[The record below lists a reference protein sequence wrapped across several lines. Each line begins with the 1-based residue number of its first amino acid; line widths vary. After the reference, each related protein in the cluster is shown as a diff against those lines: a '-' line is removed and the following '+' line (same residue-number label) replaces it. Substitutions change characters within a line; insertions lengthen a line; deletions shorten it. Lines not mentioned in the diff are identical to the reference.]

1 MAAPTLSQS
10 VTEAP
15 ATHKWLITVAVML
28 GATMEILDTS
38 IANVALPYMQ
48 GSFSVT
54 VDEIT
59 WVLTSYV
66 IANGIMIPMTGWI
79 SARFGRKRYFMTSVV
94 VFVAASAL
102 CGIATSLGEMVVF
115 RLMQGAAG
123 AAMIPSSQAIL
134 METFP
139 PSEQA
144 MAMSMWGLGII
155 MAPIFGPTLGGWI
168 TDRLSWRW
176 NFYINVPIGMF
187 SLIMVFL
194 FVSDP
199 PYLTRRKNIR
209 TDYLGILF
217 LIVWLGLMQIVL
229 DRGQRSDWFAAAWVR
244 YFTFLSAA
252 SAILLVIHE
261 LRSHEPIV
269 DFRIFRYRE
278 FTVSVLMIMVMVL
291 GLYAINLLNPLFLQ
305 DLLGYTAWRAGL
317 AVLPRG
323 VGAGIAMVVV
333 GFLSRRGI
341 DTRILMP
348 IGFAIG
354 AWAAWQMAHWD
365 LQVSTETIFWPIL
378 LFGLVSMAFPL
389 LSAAALTDLPKERIG
404 YGSSLYNMMRAIG
417 AAIGI
422 SLVSNL
428 LARRAQVHQ
437 SYLVK
442 DLSPFSAWQFSQR
455 QPQVPGAIHLKVSP
469 LLSHGNKLG
478 LGLAYEIIQKQAT
491 LMAYNDV
498 YRLIAF
504 LMICLIPCFILL
516 KRPAA
521 GAPAAH

>member
-1 MAAPTLSQS
+1 MAATTLKQ
-10 VTEAP
+10 AAAGPP
-15 ATHKWLITVAVML
+15 AAHKWLVTIAVML

-94 VFVAASAL
+94 IFIVASGL
-102 CGIATSLGEMVVF
+102 CGIAQSLSEMVVF
-115 RLMQGAAG
+115 RLLQGAAG

-168 TDRLSWRW
+168 TDNLNWRW
-176 NFYINVPIGMF
+176 NFYINVPIGIF
-187 SLIMVFL
+187 SLIMVYA

-217 LIVWLGLMQIVL
+217 LVVALGLMQIVL
-229 DRGQRSDWFAAAWVR
+229 DRGQRSGWFSAAWVR
-244 YFTFLSAA
+244 YFTFFSVT
-252 SAILLVIHE
+252 SAILLVFHE
-261 LRSHEPIV
+261 LHFSEPIV
-269 DFRIFRYRE
+269 DFRIFRYPA
-278 FTVSVLMIMVMVL
+278 FAVSVLMIMVMVL

-305 DLLGYTAWRAGL
+305 DLLGYNAWRAGL

-323 VGAGIAMVVV
+323 VGAGIAMLLV

-341 DTRILMP
+341 DTRPLMGM
-348 IGFAIG
+348 GFAVG
-354 AWAAWQMAHWD
+354 AWAAWQMSYWN
-365 LQVSTETIFWPIL
+365 LQVSMDVIFWPIL

-389 LSAAALTDLPKERIG
+389 LS
-404 YGSSLYNMMRAIG
+404 
-417 AAIGI
+417 
-422 SLVSNL
+422 
-428 LARRAQVHQ
+428 
-437 SYLVK
+437 
-442 DLSPFSAWQFSQR
+442 
-455 QPQVPGAIHLKVSP
+455 
-469 LLSHGNKLG
+469 
-478 LGLAYEIIQKQAT
+478 
-491 LMAYNDV
+491 
-498 YRLIAF
+498 
-504 LMICLIPCFILL
+504 
-516 KRPAA
+516 
-521 GAPAAH
+521 